1 MPSRGLSFINNT
13 FKSLQFTKEV
23 RKLNSREEE
32 DDPLVKL
39 FPCKLRIW
47 SNRKL
52 PSDFGID
59 PINAFLPSSKV
70 VSLEAFEI
78 DSGIIP
84 VSLFSPRSRILRLG
98 SQSPILDGR
107 LLDKLFSCL
116 SIFFLRVDTTVLRAD
131 PCMHVRMW
139 TGMLKPCSEPCRV
152 VPLFVGF
159 PKFARHICVDT
170 PFFTVLKIWT
180 SPFERSVI
188 IHVRVRFEFPE
199 ASATHLVS

>member
-1 MPSRGLSFINNT
+1 MNPIKPFCCRNKNAKFLTLPISLGMLPLIPQECMSMCSREVDRFPIVVARMPSRGLSFINNT

-107 LLDKLFSCL
+107 LLDKLFS
-116 SIFFLRVDTTVLRAD
+116 
-131 PCMHVRMW
+131 
-139 TGMLKPCSEPCRV
+139 
-152 VPLFVGF
+152 
-159 PKFARHICVDT
+159 
-170 PFFTVLKIWT
+170 
-180 SPFERSVI
+180 
-188 IHVRVRFEFPE
+188 
-199 ASATHLVS
+199 VSDIP